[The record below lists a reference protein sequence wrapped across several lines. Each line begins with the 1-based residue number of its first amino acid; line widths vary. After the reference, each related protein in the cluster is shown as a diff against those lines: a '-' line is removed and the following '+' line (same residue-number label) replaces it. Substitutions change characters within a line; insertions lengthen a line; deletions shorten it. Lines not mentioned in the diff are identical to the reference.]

1 MSKDEVVHYNIDKA
15 DKTGALFTIIYG
27 QRSNGKSYQV
37 KHKKAIEMYV
47 NGGNNYLYEYT
58 DISKLI
64 TLNIEKGSRFVLVRR
79 YLEEVSNT
87 KIEQYFKDV
96 DVEKITNKQYNCIKC
111 QAGQIFLANWFF
123 DEKDKRPKFK
133 FGELIGYVIPLS
145 LEQNYAGGSYLDVD
159 DMIMEEFM
167 SRKAYLH
174 DEPDKLIN
182 LWSTIDRDRGTTRLW
197 LVGNTISKICPYLTD
212 WGLQKLMKNQKQGE
226 IRSTWLPT
234 GKIDKEGREVKVK
247 LAIEYCIDYGGKG
260 LAIGKHANMLNT
272 GEWQTDPQPHLP
284 KSRKLYD
291 LLYRIVFMY
300 QTYKFIGEY
309 LFDKENNSTIWFIY
323 PYDGEIKENIL
334 VFSDEIKPSPYWQR
348 NIYDLNI
355 NNDNLKKLLYNTF
368 RENRIFYSDDECG
381 TDFKQVIDF
390 DIKR

>member
-1 MSKDEVVHYNIDKA
+1 MSKNEVMHYNIDKA

-37 KHKKAIEMYV
+37 KHKKGIEMYV

-58 DISKLI
+58 DINKLI
-64 TLNIEKGSRFVLVRR
+64 TINIKKGSRFILVRR
-79 YLEEVSNT
+79 LLEEVSNN
-87 KIEQYFKDV
+87 KVEQYFKDV
-96 DVEKITNKQYNCIKC
+96 DVEKITNKKYNCIKC

-123 DEKDKRPKFK
+123 DDKDKRPKFK
-133 FGELIGYVIPLS
+133 MGELIGYVIPLS

-159 DMIMEEFM
+159 DIIMEECM
-167 SRKAYLH
+167 SRKIYLH
-174 DEPDKLIN
+174 NEPDKLIN
-182 LWSTIDRDRGTTRLW
+182 LWSTVDRDRGTTRLW

-226 IRSTWLPT
+226 IRSTWLST
-234 GKIDKEGREVKVK
+234 GKIDKDGREVKVK

-260 LAIGKHANMLNT
+260 LAIGKHATMLNT
-272 GEWQTDPQPHLP
+272 GSWQTDPQPHLP

-291 LLYRIVFMY
+291 LLYRVIFMY

-323 PYDGEIKENIL
+323 PYDGEIKENTL

-368 RENRIFYSDDECG
+368 RENRIFYADDECG